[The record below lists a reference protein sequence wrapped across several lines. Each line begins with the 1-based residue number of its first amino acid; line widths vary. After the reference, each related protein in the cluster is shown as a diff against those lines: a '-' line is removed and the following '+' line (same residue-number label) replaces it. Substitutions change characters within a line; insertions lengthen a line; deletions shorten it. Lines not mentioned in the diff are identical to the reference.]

1 MVTCI
6 VKIVSDTLDYELI
19 TWSKDQSL
27 RIWRIEPFLQK
38 VFKYDDICEYEFL
51 ILLLCY
57 IISTCE

>member
-1 MVTCI
+1 

-38 VFKYDDICEYEFL
+38 VFKFDDICEYDFL
-51 ILLLCY
+51 SFLLCF
-57 IISTCE
+57 ISTCK